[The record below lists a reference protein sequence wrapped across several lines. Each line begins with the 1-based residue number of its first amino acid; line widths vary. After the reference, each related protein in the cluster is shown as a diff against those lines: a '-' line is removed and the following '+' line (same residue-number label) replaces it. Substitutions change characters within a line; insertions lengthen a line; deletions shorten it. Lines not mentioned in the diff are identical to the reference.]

1 MRFKLKTKEQTV
13 QFRIK
18 VDENAAPFKVPE
30 TKLEVETT
38 TDEND
43 TEHPSKDVVFK
54 TKQAPI
60 PRRVEMPVGKDL
72 FDEAFNS

>member
-1 MRFKLKTKEQTV
+1 M

-18 VDENAAPFKVPE
+18 VDENAAPFRVPETKVPE
-30 TKLEVETT
+30 TKLEVVNNG
-38 TDEND
+38 DENA
-43 TEHPSKDVVFK
+43 SKDVVFIT